1 MKKIYLTTGLLFALV
16 TSSMAQ
22 YETYKLDSY
31 VNPNYKRQ
39 SLDLNFETA
48 GSAEK
53 TTTSESNGFSG
64 NLGLRYNQIANSEKT
79 QQNTTFTLS
88 GSAETSKNGD
98 ARLTSTSTSFSFQKE
113 ALYFN
118 EDKKFIE
125 FSPSASLNYSY
136 YMNKSIDEGYLD
148 YTERKSKNNNFTTD
162 IAFKIGI
169 GKGRIENV
177 TDARQAVYILQN
189 LTNKGIISRHLSDNE
204 INAFAQQ
211 IALVKN
217 KRRFDYRIGLIDEI
231 TVVDSFLVA
240 NNYLDKATGAAYF
253 TSLYDMWLYGAR
265 DIRESGSYIKGGIRP
280 SYRFYESRNHY
291 DSQYAYYDQT
301 SGGFVSGG
309 SYDRYVNAYSTWQ
322 GDVYLDYRNEKP
334 IDLKWQRSI
343 YAGLQ
348 AGYGRGTEYDRGFWN
363 AEANF
368 SYTLGYYMNTRT
380 YFEGTFSQ
388 NLEWTRW
395 NGDDN
400 DSAQNILNSRTA
412 LTGKGYYYLSPQLR
426 LFGQVNVNYRFDR
439 NMNYNYNFNDK
450 YPQTSFSFGL
460 TYAVF

>member
-1 MKKIYLTTGLLFALV
+1 MKKFYLTTGILFALV

-39 SLDLNFETA
+39 ALDLSFGTA
-48 GSAEK
+48 GGVEK
-53 TTTSESNGFSG
+53 TTTSESNGFNG
-64 NLGLRYNQIANSEKT
+64 NLGLEYNQIANSEKT
-79 QQNTTFTLS
+79 QQSTMFSLS
-88 GSAETSKNGD
+88 GNAATSKND
-98 ARLTSTSTSFSFQKE
+98 ESRVTSARTGFSFQRE
-113 ALYFN
+113 ALYFS

-125 FSPSASLNYSY
+125 FSPSVSLNYSY
-136 YMNKSIDEGYLD
+136 SMHKAEDKQYFK
-148 YTERKSKNNNFTTD
+148 YTEEKTKLNNFTTD
-162 IAFKIGI
+162 IAFKLGV

-177 TDARQAVYILQN
+177 TDARQAVYILQD
-189 LTNKGIISRHLSDNE
+189 LTNKGIINRQLSDSE

-211 IALVKN
+211 ISLVKN
-217 KRRFDYRIGLIDEI
+217 KRRFDYRTGLIDEI

-265 DIRESGSYIKGGIRP
+265 DLRESGSYIKGGIRP
-280 SYRFYESRNHY
+280 SYSFFDSRSY
-291 DSQYAYYDQT
+291 SDSYYVEYGSYPGSYT
-301 SGGFVSGG
+301 VGG
-309 SYDRYVNAYSTWQ
+309 SHWRYVDPYSVWQ
-322 GDVYLDYRNEKP
+322 GEAYLDYRNEKP

-348 AGYGRGTEYDRGFWN
+348 GGYGRNTGYDRDFLN
-363 AEANF
+363 AKANF

-380 YFEGTFSQ
+380 YIAGTFSQ
-388 NLEWTRW
+388 NLSWTRW
-395 NGDDN
+395 NGKDG
-400 DSAQNILNSRTA
+400 DSAQNILNSVTSLA
-412 LTGKGYYYLSPQLR
+412 GTGYYYLSPQLR
-426 LFGQVNVNYRFDR
+426 LFGQINVNYRFDR

-460 TYAVF
+460 TYAIF